1 MSDLLN
7 PDQLGE
13 RWGKSRQSLA
23 SMRFRGN
30 GPKYLKI
37 GKSVFYRI
45 EDVIAYEESQLRTR
59 TDDDPRDAA

>member
-13 RWGKSRQSLA
+13 RWDKSRQSLA

-30 GPKYLKI
+30 GPKFLKI
-37 GKSVFYRI
+37 GKSVFYRL

-59 TDDDPRDAA
+59 SDEHPQEVA